1 MFTGIWLFQIVV
13 SALACAAVFSNRGRN
28 LWGGALLGVFLGSIG
43 ILVAAL
49 LFKRRSVTA

>member
-28 LWGGALLGVFLGSIG
+28 LWGGALLGVFLGLIG